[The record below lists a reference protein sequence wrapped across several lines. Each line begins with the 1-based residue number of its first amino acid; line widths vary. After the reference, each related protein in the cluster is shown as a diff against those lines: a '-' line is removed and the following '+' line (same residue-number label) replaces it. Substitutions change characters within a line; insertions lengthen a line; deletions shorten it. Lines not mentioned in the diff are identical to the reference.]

1 MSQATRDSTRPGFP
15 RSPCVR
21 QCGLD
26 ERKMCTGCKRSLDEI
41 IAWSTMSA
49 AEQWALIR
57 ELPRR

>member
-1 MSQATRDSTRPGFP
+1 
-15 RSPCVR
+15 
-21 QCGLD
+21 
-26 ERKMCTGCKRSLDEI
+26 MCTGCKRSLDEI